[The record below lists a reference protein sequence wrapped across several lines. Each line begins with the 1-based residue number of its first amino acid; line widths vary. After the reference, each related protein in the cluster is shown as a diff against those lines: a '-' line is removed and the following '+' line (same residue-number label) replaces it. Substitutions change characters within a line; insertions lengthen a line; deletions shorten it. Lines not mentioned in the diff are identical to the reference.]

1 MGCTARI
8 LRERKQ
14 LGRFPG
20 EKSTTVVKLYC
31 PLLGEIVLSGEQAER
46 AVANLRENKKYQTE
60 GED

>member
-20 EKSTTVVKLYC
+20 EKSTTVVKVYC
-31 PLLGEIVLSGEQAER
+31 PLLGEIVLSGEQAET

-60 GED
+60 EGD